1 MASCFVPV
9 FSGLIPPRYRGSRVI
24 GKKQNK
30 LKTIELRF
38 LVASSSYLFCISAC
52 LLDIYPYFISYTYL
66 DGGYSNNLP
75 KLDKDTITVSPFSG
89 CADICPQTND
99 LENSLC
105 VNLMPNT
112 RVQLNKENFR
122 RMFHVLL
129 PPPPE
134 LVARYAPSSGR
145 GGCIIVQNHADTASR
160 DLTILSGFFSHV
172 T

>member
-24 GKKQNK
+24 GKKNIN
-30 LKTIELRF
+30 LNNLMF
-38 LVASSSYLFCISAC
+38 LLASSQYCFLHMCNPSLKIS
-52 LLDIYPYFISYTYL
+52 IFISNIYL

-112 RVQLNKENFR
+112 RVQLTKENFR
-122 RMFHVLL
+122 RIFHVLL
-129 PPPPE
+129 PPSPE
-134 LVARYAPSSGR
+134 LVARYTPSAGR
-145 GGCIIVQNHADTASR
+145 EGSIIVPNHADTVSR
-160 DLTILSGFFSHV
+160 DLTILSGSFSPV